1 MGLLIVGAGVAV
13 VAIAVVLFLPQTA
26 SLFPQPGQVV
36 DTVKADVSGMGLQAQ
51 GAAGGVLGNATQVA
65 GGVLGNA
72 TQVAGG
78 VLGSAIPA
86 AGPAAAG
93 SGSGGSGSSGGA
105 GSPVAGH
112 APPLLQPQQP
122 RAAGPGGEASATAKA
137 AVAESSIGSLASLSR
152 QAAGGAGMQPMCIPR

>member
-65 GGVLGNA
+65 GGVLG
-72 TQVAGG
+72 
-78 VLGSAIPA
+78 SAIPA

-93 SGSGGSGSSGGA
+93 SGSGGSGSGGGA
-105 GSPVAGH
+105 GSPAAGH
-112 APPLLQPQQP
+112 APPPLQPPQP

>member
-65 GGVLGNA
+65 GGVLG
-72 TQVAGG
+72 
-78 VLGSAIPA
+78 SAIPA

-93 SGSGGSGSSGGA
+93 SSSGSGGSGSGSGA
-105 GSPVAGH
+105 GSPAAGH

-122 RAAGPGGEASATAKA
+122 RAAGQGGEASATAKA

-152 QAAGGAGMQPMCIPR
+152 QAAGGVGMQPMCIPR